1 MRYTENQKQ
10 KFSIR
15 KLSIGAASV
24 LLGTTLVILGGV
36 EPVKADIIGSEQVSQ
51 QNNDSTSSSD
61 VNSLKQRSEEA
72 QAAVKAQQN
81 KIQ

>member
-24 LLGTTLVILGGV
+24 LLETTLVILGGGR
-36 EPVKADIIGSEQVSQ
+36 AC
-51 QNNDSTSSSD
+51 
-61 VNSLKQRSEEA
+61 
-72 QAAVKAQQN
+72 
-81 KIQ
+81 